1 MGCIHL
7 KSNKKPKNIPAIK
20 NIETCPEESPD
31 KPPLK
36 PVQIFS
42 PQLSRTPSSIKVLE
56 EDQKIYTF
64 EFLEK
69 QTVLIEYNTSN
80 QALKKTELGI
90 SLYEESGFAWL
101 LSEKFFL
108 AGGIDSGSHQEVK
121 SVFIIDPVLKEI
133 FEACQMP
140 FAKRNLR
147 LVQLND
153 YIYAIG
159 GVKELK
165 TRKNNTFIYKQ
176 DYSNSFSRYS
186 LNNNTWETLPDMVIQ
201 VENPGCYI
209 WQGNIWVTGGYFIHN
224 YHEIT
229 NQVQVF
235 NLCDMVWETAQFSLN
250 DKLFGHVCVV
260 VNEEVLVFGGIKE
273 NDELNE
279 DCWKIG
285 YIKDQNMKN
294 ICEKQ
299 ILEKEFVVNKLISK
313 MPSGYDTFFPMISWT
328 GKNEIFCFNEDN
340 ILFVFSLQMN
350 TWTVYNLF

>member
-7 KSNKKPKNIPAIK
+7 KSNKKPKNLPPIK
-20 NIETCPEESPD
+20 DIETCPEESPD
-31 KPPLK
+31 KPQLR

-42 PQLSRTPSSIKVLE
+42 PQLSRTPSIKVFE

-64 EFLEK
+64 EFLDK

-80 QALKKTELGI
+80 QALKKIELGI
-90 SLYEESGFAWL
+90 CLYEEPGLVWL
-101 LSEKFFL
+101 LSEKLMF
-108 AGGIDSGSHQEVK
+108 AGGIDPASHQEVK

-133 FEACQMP
+133 FEACPMP

-165 TRKNNTFIYKQ
+165 IRKNNTFIYKQ

-186 LNNNTWETLPDMVIQ
+186 LNSNTWEILPDMVVQ
-201 VENPGCYI
+201 VENPGCCV

-224 YHEIT
+224 YQEIT
-229 NQVQVF
+229 NLVQVF
-235 NLCDMVWETAQFSLN
+235 KPCDMTWETPQFSLN
-250 DKLFGHVCVV
+250 DKIFGHVCIVV
-260 VNEEVLVFGGIKE
+260 GEEVLVFGGIKE
-273 NDELNE
+273 DDEPNE

-285 YIKDQNMKN
+285 CIKDENMKN
-294 ICEKQ
+294 TYESLSIEKR
-299 ILEKEFVVNKLISK
+299 FSVNKLMCK
-313 MPSGYDTFFPMISWT
+313 VPSGYDTFFPMISWT
-328 GKNEIFCFNEDN
+328 GKNEVFCFNEDN
-340 ILFVFSLQMN
+340 ILFVFNLQMN